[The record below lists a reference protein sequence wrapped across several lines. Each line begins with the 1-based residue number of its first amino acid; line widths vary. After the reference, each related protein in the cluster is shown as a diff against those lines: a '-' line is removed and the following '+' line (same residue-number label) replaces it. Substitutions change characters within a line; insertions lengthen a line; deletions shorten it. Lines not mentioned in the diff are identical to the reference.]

1 MKIRKIGIVCFALC
15 LLTCGC
21 THLTRQE
28 EMQLQQLKGYGVT
41 IDRPIGSFEPPASP
55 AGAAALNILPGIGNF
70 YLAAGNGADS
80 SHTLYGVLNFLLWP
94 LSVLWGVPE
103 AAVDTNTIN
112 KREMLYYYQYD
123 PQGKVELNRAG
134 IRLYR

>member
-1 MKIRKIGIVCFALC
+1 MIINKIGTFGLISC

-28 EMQLQQLKGYGVT
+28 EIQLQQLKGHGVT

-55 AGAAALNILPGIGNF
+55 VGAAMLNILPGIGNF
-70 YLAAGNGADS
+70 YLATGNGSDS
-80 SHTLYGVLNFLLWP
+80 SHALYGVLNFLFWP
-94 LSVLWGVPE
+94 ISVIWGVPE
-103 AAVDTNTIN
+103 AAVDANTIN

-123 PQGKVELNRAG
+123 PQGRAELDRAG